1 MTPELGRLRGG
12 SAGPTLIVVGGI
24 HGNEPAGVDAF
35 RRVLAE
41 LDPAALTGELVGFRG
56 NPAALV
62 AGRRYL
68 VRDLNRQ
75 WMPALIASARAA
87 ADPARA
93 AADPARAAADPAR
106 AAADP
111 ARAAAD
117 PARAAADPARATVDP
132 DPEATAL
139 MALADALERVLERAR
154 GPVFALDL
162 HTTSA
167 EGIPFAI
174 AGTRADDRRFA
185 AAFPLPII
193 VGLQESLGGTLTE
206 YLAARRCVALAVEG
220 GQHAGPAS
228 IAHHE
233 AVIRIGLAA
242 AGITSPSRLDAARD
256 LLARA
261 RGDLPRQIE
270 VAVRHPVGPG
280 FRMVPGFANIQR
292 AATGTLLAH
301 DAGGEIRA
309 PFDGV
314 VLMPLYQAQG
324 TDGFFYGREV
334 SNDPARTAS
343 AER

>member
-87 ADPARA
+87 ADPARV
-93 AADPARAAADPAR
+93 AADPAR

-174 AGTRADDRRFA
+174 AGALADDRRFA

>member
-41 LDPAALTGELVGFRG
+41 LDPAALTGEIVGFRG

-75 WMPALIASARAA
+75 WMPALIAS
-87 ADPARA
+87 
-93 AADPARAAADPAR
+93 
-106 AAADP
+106 
-111 ARAAAD
+111 
-117 PARAAADPARATVDP
+117 ARAAADPARATVDP